1 MFAPSPRLRS
11 VKNLERSPG
20 QSTPAKSSIS
30 GSLTVLGIDPGLT
43 RCGYAVLQ
51 VQGNTDISL
60 TSLGVLRTKPEDEL
74 PARLA
79 EIAQEVDALLDQYQ
93 PTAVAVEHIFFQSNV
108 RTAMSVGQVSG
119 LVLSAAARRGIEV
132 VQYSPNQI
140 KLAITGWGGADKAQ
154 VQKMV
159 KQRLK
164 LNTIPKPAD
173 AADAAA
179 IALCHIASSPLAM
192 KIEDSVAAKK

>member
-11 VKNLERSPG
+11 VKNLERSSG
-20 QSTPAKSSIS
+20 QLAPVKTS
-30 GSLTVLGIDPGLT
+30 GSSSTTVLGIDPGLT

-51 VQGNTDISL
+51 VQGNTDVSL

-79 EIAQEVDALLDQYQ
+79 EIAQEVEALLDQYQ

-132 VQYSPNQI
+132 VQYSPNQV

-192 KIEDSVAAKK
+192 KVAQAVAAKK

>member
-1 MFAPSPRLRS
+1 M
-11 VKNLERSPG
+11 
-20 QSTPAKSSIS
+20 
-30 GSLTVLGIDPGLT
+30 
-43 RCGYAVLQ
+43 
-51 VQGNTDISL
+51 QGNTDVSL

-79 EIAQEVDALLDQYQ
+79 EIAQEVEALLDQYQ

-132 VQYSPNQI
+132 VQYSPNQV

-192 KIEDSVAAKK
+192 KVAQAVAAKK

>member
-11 VKNLERSPG
+11 VKNLERSSG
-20 QSTPAKSSIS
+20 QLAAVKTSGSSSI
-30 GSLTVLGIDPGLT
+30 TVLGIDPGLT

-51 VQGNTDISL
+51 VQGNTDVSL

-79 EIAQEVDALLDQYQ
+79 EIAQEVEALLDQYQ

-132 VQYSPNQI
+132 VQYSPNQV

-192 KIEDSVAAKK
+192 KVAQAVAAKK